1 MKQRLTED
9 LRVLALCL
17 ACLAGPGGG
26 LVGLIGSPAAQ
37 ETSPPSPSGSEF
49 APHLLSDDVRLGLE
63 IALMFSEAIGIHDDP
78 DALARLS
85 RIGYRIASI
94 TGDANNPYSFQILDL
109 PEPNAMALPGG
120 FIFVTRG
127 ILDIGLTDDE
137 LGHLMG
143 HEVSHIRQRHFA
155 RAARLNTLMSVL
167 QTALTVGLIMGMN
180 ESSSRSYDR
189 VSVSEDP
196 GLRNQWAVGMTG
208 PQAVMQASS
217 LFGSVVRALF
227 DRGYGRKLEFEADE
241 IGSQLAVAAGFA
253 PDGGV
258 RLMEKLHE
266 RSFEGHRFSYWRT
279 HPFFDDRVARAR
291 ARAAHLR
298 VPTELPTATPYRQ
311 DLALFFARAAS
322 EVRHEGAA
330 LYLYACALRA
340 EPAGLA
346 SLSVAHETARFKWRR
361 EQQRHPLFRRT
372 YPVIE
377 AYDFL
382 LDHAALNNPDWTEQ
396 TMAQSERDEIEAAR
410 LELLEEYISALATPD
425 VSTGLLE
432 RFLENYPHHGRAG
445 EITHLLAEHYLLS
458 KQPSKT
464 IDTLGDFL
472 EEGAAASWA
481 DTSCSLLLRASG
493 EVLEL
498 EPCYRLAT
506 LSPPGVSESKLEP
519 IREAGRAR
527 FEILVKGDVA
537 LDEGGRFLQKYAE
550 TPWSDQLRSQVWQQ
564 ARELFENGRVSEGLR
579 RYQDALD
586 AYFMILALAPDAPA
600 AEEAESAIAR
610 LNLREELQN
619 E

>member
-1 MKQRLTED
+1 MKQTQKKT
-9 LRVLALCL
+9 LRIIAICL
-17 ACLAGPGGG
+17 AGLAGPGGG
-26 LVGLIGSPAAQ
+26 LTGLRASPAAQ
-37 ETSPPSPSGSEF
+37 ETSPPSPAGGEF

-63 IALMFSEAIGIHDDP
+63 VALMFSETIGIHDDP

-85 RIGYRIASI
+85 RIGYQIASI
-94 TGDANNPYSFQILDL
+94 TGDAKNPYSFQILDL

-143 HEVSHIRQRHFA
+143 HEISHIRQRHFA

-167 QTALTVGLIMGMN
+167 QTALTVGLIMGVS
-180 ESSSRSYDR
+180 ESSRSYDR

-196 GLRNQWAVGMTG
+196 GLRNQWGVGMTG

-253 PDGGV
+253 PEGGV

-266 RSFEGHRFSYWRT
+266 RSFEGRRFSYWRT
-279 HPFFDDRVARAR
+279 HPFFDERVARAR
-291 ARAAHLR
+291 ARAVHLH
-298 VPTELPTATPYRQ
+298 LPAKAPIATSYRQ

-340 EPAGLA
+340 EPTGLA
-346 SLSVAHETARFKWRR
+346 SLSVAHEIARFKWRR
-361 EQQRHPLFRRT
+361 ELQRHPLFRRT

-382 LDHAALNNPDWTEQ
+382 LDHAAESNPDWPERAT
-396 TMAQSERDEIEAAR
+396 AQNERDDIEAAR
-410 LELLEEYISALATPD
+410 LELLAEYLTAMETPD

-432 RFLENYPHHGRAG
+432 RFLDNYPQHERAG
-445 EITHLLAEHYLLS
+445 EITHLLAENYLLS

-464 IDTLGDFL
+464 IETLGGFL
-472 EEGAAASWA
+472 EQEAAASWA
-481 DTSCSLLLRASG
+481 DTSCALLLRAAG

-498 EPCYRLAT
+498 EPCYRLVT
-506 LSPPGVSESKLEP
+506 LSSPTVPEAKLEP
-519 IREAGRAR
+519 IREAAR
-527 FEILVKGDVA
+527 QRLEKLIEGDVA

-550 TPWSDQLRSQVWQQ
+550 TPWNDQLRSQVWHQ

-600 AEEAESAIAR
+600 AEQAESAIAR
-610 LNLREELQN
+610 LSLREELQK